1 MGVLIAYFFANF
13 LNYPLD
19 KRLLFF
25 LLAGVSLI
33 ISIHFM
39 TYLFIRDREQQ
50 VDSKLGRQVAFACD
64 ILFTFVLFSFQSI
77 ELQGYLRV
85 IWTISY
91 LVCMSSFFIAIYFC
105 VYWITNGLEHYFR
118 KK

>member
-1 MGVLIAYFFANF
+1 M
-13 LNYPLD
+13 
-19 KRLLFF
+19 
-25 LLAGVSLI
+25 LAGVSLI